1 MGDNDNVD
9 DMYDLRKRIISS
21 NEHYYHMML
30 TKLDKIEL
38 SCFVCKTP
46 LKREQPKDNDSIV
59 KSSNH
64 NNEVYACKN
73 GHVFSCEGLIH
84 LFYERQSSNSHK

>member
-21 NEHYYHMML
+21 NEQNYHRML
-30 TKLDKIEL
+30 AKLDKIEI

-46 LKREQPKDNDSIV
+46 LKREHPKDNDSIINP
-59 KSSNH
+59 SND
-64 NNEVYACKN
+64 NNEVYSCKN

-84 LFYERQSSNSHK
+84 LFYERQSSNSYK